1 METMT
6 IGQVAKAT
14 GLKIQTLRFY
24 EDKGLIEEPPRR
36 SSGYREY
43 SISALARLNFI
54 KRAKELGFSLKEIRE
69 ILLLRVDPE
78 ATCSDVKARA
88 EAKIAEVEE
97 KIRSLKRIRNALA
110 KISSSCRGKGPTSE
124 CPIMEAL
131 GESEDTL

>member
-14 GLKIQTLRFY
+14 GLNIQTLRFY
-24 EDKGLIEEPPRR
+24 EDKGLIDEPPRR

-43 SISALARLNFI
+43 SRSDLVRLTFI
-54 KRAKELGFSLKEIRE
+54 RRAKELGFSLKEIRE

-78 ATCSDVKARA
+78 ATCSDVKVRA
-88 EAKIAEVEE
+88 EAKIAEVDE

-124 CPIMEAL
+124 CPILEAL
-131 GESEDTL
+131 GEGEDTL